1 MKFINKTNEAFLAG
15 LFEGDCFMGR
25 TQLKLRLTDEDI
37 VSWVANLLETQVSV
51 TTFIEPNYKTVY
63 ETSLGR
69 QPELMKLYGYL
80 YPWFG
85 KRRQSQLE
93 ASFSQSGTPLPTVQS
108 KITGVLLPEQDEIP
122 SFYSPSFEEW
132 AYFSGYFLAEGSIAF
147 DHRSKE
153 MPYSRPSLHLSS
165 TDQDVIAYMSKLLS
179 TSYKKANR
187 QTKAGKDVFVVNVTN
202 FDKLHFILM
211 NILPFIVVSARH
223 TQKVQRALEEMQTR
237 IDWRAS
243 GGLQQTRKI
252 ARTKELEAFK
262 PAVKFDERPIDWE
275 ELASIFQTHP
285 FVFIINVRS
294 QFGVSQTPRLR
305 LQSHDFELIE
315 KVSKIFQKKVYKVKQ
330 NVKSK
335 EILYSTQTEKK
346 KYVFFILTNVLPFLS
361 GDAEVKAREAL
372 ELLKSSGLKSNE
384 TG

>member
-1 MKFINKTNEAFLAG
+1 MEIYTPF
-15 LFEGDCFMGR
+15 
-25 TQLKLRLTDEDI
+25 
-37 VSWVANLLETQVSV
+37 V
-51 TTFIEPNYKTVY
+51 
-63 ETSLGR
+63 
-69 QPELMKLYGYL
+69 KLYGYL

-147 DHRSKE
+147 NNRSKE
-153 MPYSRPSLHLSS
+153 MPYSRPSLHFSS

-179 TSYKKANR
+179 TPYRKANR

-202 FDKLHFILM
+202 FDKLHFILT
-211 NILPFIVVSARH
+211 NILPFILVSARH
-223 TQKVQRALEEMQTR
+223 TEKVQRALEEMQTR

-243 GGLQQTRKI
+243 GGLQQTKKI

-262 PAVKFDERPIDWE
+262 PAVKFDDRPIDWE
-275 ELASIFQTHP
+275 ELASIFQTNP
-285 FVFIINVRS
+285 FVFIINVRNQS
-294 QFGVSQTPRLR
+294 GVSQTPRLR
-305 LQSHDFELIE
+305 LQSHDFALVE
-315 KVSKIFQKKVYKVKQ
+315 KVSKIFQKKVYKVKE

-346 KYVFFILTNVLPFLS
+346 KYVFFILKNVLPFLS
-361 GDAEVKAREAL
+361 GDAERKATEAL
-372 ELLKSSGLKSNE
+372 ELLKSSGFKNNE
-384 TG
+384 SE